1 MVVFE
6 IKLGGTGYESIL
18 KNAHNNLRPTWIHPF
33 CERARKESLRG
44 VLIVKGPGKN
54 LCGEF

>member
-18 KNAHNNLRPTWIHPF
+18 RNAHNNLRPIWIHPLL
-33 CERARKESLRG
+33 RKGQGKKKKKKSLWG
-44 VLIVKGPGKN
+44 VSL
-54 LCGEF
+54 L

>member
-18 KNAHNNLRPTWIHPF
+18 RNAHNNLRPIWIHSLL
-33 CERARKESLRG
+33 RKGQGKKSLWG
-44 VLIVKGPGKN
+44 VSL
-54 LCGEF
+54 L